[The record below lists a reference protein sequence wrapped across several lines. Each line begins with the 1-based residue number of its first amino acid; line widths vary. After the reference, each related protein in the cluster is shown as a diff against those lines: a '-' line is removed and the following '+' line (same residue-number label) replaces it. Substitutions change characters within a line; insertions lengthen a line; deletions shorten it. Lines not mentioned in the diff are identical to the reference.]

1 MIVGVLMLVMGL
13 HIHGLQGNCE
23 TFKLTNEHL
32 ASLQDQLSSGSNE
45 LSVTLYY
52 ESLLLQQE

>member
-1 MIVGVLMLVMGL
+1 MLVMGL